1 MEQRLSIVT
10 LGVEDIAAS
19 RAFYESLGWNVS
31 SASNDSVVFIQ
42 MGGVALGLYG
52 REALAEDANVPAGE
66 KPKFA
71 GIALAHNARSE
82 AEVDE
87 ILGRAEAVGA
97 TILKMAEKVF
107 WGGYSGYFS
116 DPDGYPWEVAFN
128 PFFEINEKG
137 ELELPI

>member
-19 RAFYESLGWNVS
+19 RAFYEGLGWKAS
-31 SASNDSVVFIQ
+31 SASNDSVVFIKL
-42 MGGVALGLYG
+42 GGISLGLYG

-66 KPKFA
+66 KPGFA

-87 ILGRAEAVGA
+87 ILREAESVGA
-97 TILKMAEKVF
+97 TILKKAEKVF

-116 DPDGYPWEVAFN
+116 DPDGYAWEVAYN

-137 ELELPI
+137 ELELPV